1 MTDVFGWRMKFG
13 VLCPSTNTVL
23 QPQLDALRPPGVTN
37 HISRMD
43 ISNNPIRNADDFVA
57 MMREVNVAL
66 EKAVDVVMTCEPGH
80 LILGV
85 AGESLWGGGL
95 NKVKEIQQRVAARVA
110 HADSTIGITM
120 SSHAVAQA
128 LKVLNVK
135 KNVAVIS
142 PYHPSTNDNVR
153 ALFEDMG
160 YKLIRSKHFC
170 VPKPTLIAQ
179 TPEEDL
185 RAAVRE
191 VDGDDV
197 DAIVQMGANLPFWR
211 VAIEAERWLNKP
223 VLSINAVSY
232 WHALRTNGINDKVY
246 GQGRLLAEF

>member
-1 MTDVFGWRMKFG
+1 
-13 VLCPSTNTVL
+13 
-23 QPQLDALRPPGVTN
+23 
-37 HISRMD
+37 MD
-43 ISNNPIRNADDFVA
+43 ISNNPVRSAEDFKA

-66 EKAVDVVMTCEPGH
+66 EKSVDVVMTCEPGH

-95 NKVKEIQQRVAARVA
+95 EKVKEIQDRVAARVA
-110 HADSTIGITM
+110 NAGSSIGITM
-120 SSHAVAQA
+120 SSHAVAAA
-128 LKVLNVK
+128 LKALKVK

-142 PYHPSTNDNVR
+142 PYHPSTNDNVK
-153 ALFEDMG
+153 ALYEDMG
-160 YKLIRSKHFC
+160 YRLVRSKHFG
-170 VPKPTLIAQ
+170 VPRPTLIAQ

-223 VLSINAVSY
+223 VLSINTVSY
-232 WHALRTNGINDKVY
+232 WHALRTNKINDNIY